1 MSNYSIHF
9 SPTGW
14 TKKVADI
21 LARALGGVWQEVD
34 LCREKE
40 AMTLTGADLC
50 LVSVPSYGGRVP
62 AVAVERLR
70 RICGGGAKAILV
82 CVYGNREWDDT
93 LTELQ
98 DVLEELGFV
107 CAAAVAAVAEHSMF
121 RQYAAGRPDA
131 DDAAELTAFAGKL
144 REKLECG
151 VFGPIEMPGKHG
163 DYKPFGGGAFKP
175 EATDGCTGCGLC
187 AERCPVGAIDPE
199 NVRTVDRDRCISCMR
214 CIALCPEKA
223 RAVDANVVAAV
234 AQRLEPLLGGHKE
247 NHLYL

>member
-9 SPTGW
+9 SPTGG

-21 LARALGGVWQEVD
+21 LARALGGVWREVD
-34 LCREKE
+34 LCRKNES
-40 AMTLTGADLC
+40 MTLTGEDLC
-50 LVSVPSYGGRVP
+50 LVSIPSYGGRGP

-70 RICGGGAKAILV
+70 RISGSGARAILV

-131 DDAAELTAFAGKL
+131 ADAAELAAF
-144 REKLECG
+144 G
-151 VFGPIEMPGKHG
+151 VDIITTNMME
-163 DYKPFGGGAFKP
+163 
-175 EATDGCTGCGLC
+175 
-187 AERCPVGAIDPE
+187 
-199 NVRTVDRDRCISCMR
+199 
-214 CIALCPEKA
+214 
-223 RAVDANVVAAV
+223 
-234 AQRLEPLLGGHKE
+234 
-247 NHLYL
+247 

>member
-9 SPTGW
+9 SPTGG

-21 LARALGGVWQEVD
+21 LARALGGEWQEVD
-34 LCREKE
+34 LCRENE

-70 RICGGGAKAILV
+70 RISGGGAKAVLV

-131 DDAAELTAFAGKL
+131 ADAAELAAFAGKL
-144 REKLECG
+144 REKLEGG

-163 DYKPFGGGAFKP
+163 DYKPFGSGAFKP

-187 AERCPVGAIDPE
+187 AEQCPVGPSTR
-199 NVRTVDRDRCISCMR
+199 RTCGRWTGTGASAVCA
-214 CIALCPEKA
+214 ALQFVPK
-223 RAVDANVVAAV
+223 R
-234 AQRLEPLLGGHKE
+234 PGPWMPMW
-247 NHLYL
+247 